1 MYFEKK
7 LTDRKK
13 RTFNVL
19 MQFNPKLA
27 HEVIY
32 KCSSHLPK
40 LSKMEIQFKKHIDAA
55 IVIQKY
61 FRSWKAK

>member
-32 KCSSHLPK
+32 KCSSHVPK
-40 LSKMEIQFKKHIDAA
+40 LSKMEI
-55 IVIQKY
+55 
-61 FRSWKAK
+61 